1 MITKFYEAFNYL
13 KNHPIF
19 INYLNDELTI
29 PKFQDCLDIS
39 VVKVNPAT
47 SSVDDNGTLNTK
59 VEVWLEAGPYLKTGK
74 KSHDY
79 DLDCGGDT
87 FEEAIIELAKLVE
100 KHYTSDKEIALKK
113 VAENFY

>member
-1 MITKFYEAFNYL
+1 MSNKFYEAFKYL
-13 KNHPIF
+13 ENHPIF
-19 INYLNDELTI
+19 SYYLNDDVPLS
-29 PKFQDCLDIS
+29 KFQDCLDVS
-39 VVKVNPAT
+39 VAKVNPAT
-47 SSVDDNGTLNTK
+47 SSVDDNETLNTK

-87 FEEAIIELAKLVE
+87 FKEAIIELAKLVE